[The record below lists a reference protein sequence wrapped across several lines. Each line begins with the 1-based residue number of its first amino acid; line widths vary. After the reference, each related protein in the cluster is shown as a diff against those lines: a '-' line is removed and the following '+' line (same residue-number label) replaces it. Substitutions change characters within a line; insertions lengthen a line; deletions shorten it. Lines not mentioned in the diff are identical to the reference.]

1 MDPNDHY
8 IQIYERHGQTYHEM
22 ITFEDVEGNL
32 RPALEAVTSFRGK
45 AILDLGSGTGRIP
58 LLFPETPIVCLDLHM
73 DMLRENQ
80 RQQAPDPGIL
90 VRGDMRYLPFHES
103 TFEVVTA
110 GWALGHFPG
119 WYHETW
125 KAEAAQVLEEAQR
138 VLSPGGALIIIE
150 TMSTGALSPAPP
162 TPRLAAYYGWLEN
175 VWEFSRQ
182 VIQTDYQ
189 FDDLGQAVQYAR
201 FFFGDELAKEVRT
214 RDWVRLPEWTGIW
227 SKKKFEGE
235 NQK

>member
-8 IQIYERHGQTYHEM
+8 IQIYQHHGQTYHEM
-22 ITFEDVEGNL
+22 ITFEDAEGNL

-58 LLFPETPIVCLDLHM
+58 LLFPELPVVCLDLHM
-73 DMLRENQ
+73 NMLLENR

-90 VRGDMRYLPFHES
+90 VRGDMRRLPFHES
-103 TFEVVTA
+103 AFEVVTA

-119 WYHETW
+119 WYPETW
-125 KAEAAQVLEEAQR
+125 KGEAARVLEEAQR
-138 VLSPGGALIIIE
+138 VLSPGGALVIIE

-162 TPRLAAYYGWLEN
+162 TRRLAAYYDWLEED
-175 VWEFSRQ
+175 WGFSRQ

-214 RDWVRLPEWTGIW
+214 RGWVRLPEWTGVW
-227 SKKKFEGE
+227 SKKV
-235 NQK
+235 